1 MANSREA
8 QLSELFVE
16 LADTLTSD
24 FDLVDLLTRL
34 ASRLA
39 DMLPADEAGVI
50 LADQRGELHV
60 MASSTERMRILEL
73 FEIQNDEGPCLDAF
87 RTGQPLI
94 NVELDT
100 ADERWPQFAP
110 AARER
115 GFWLVHAFPMHL
127 RGESVGVVNAF
138 AADHAVLTAE
148 EARVGQALADAATIG
163 ILQERATREARVVV
177 EQLQHALTSR
187 VLIEQAKGVLAEQ
200 TGRDVSQ
207 VFELIRRYARGT
219 NTRIAEVAREIVER
233 KLSVDDLTG
242 TT

>member
-1 MANSREA
+1 MAGSREA

-34 ASRLA
+34 VVRLA

-50 LADQRGELHV
+50 LADHRGELHV
-60 MASSTERMRILEL
+60 MASSTERMRVLEL
-73 FEIQNDEGPCLDAF
+73 FELQNDEGPCLDAY
-87 RTGQPLI
+87 RSGEPLI
-94 NVELDT
+94 NVELDG
-100 ADERWPQFAP
+100 ADTRWPRFA
-110 AARER
+110 AEARER

-127 RGESVGVVNAF
+127 RGEAVGVVNAF
-138 AADHAVLTAE
+138 AADHDLLTPE

-163 ILQERATREARVVV
+163 ILQERSTREARTVV

-200 TGRDVSQ
+200 TGREVSD
-207 VFELIRRYARGT
+207 VFELLRGHARRD
-219 NTRIAEVAREIVER
+219 NMRIADVARAVLDR
-233 KLSVDDLTG
+233 RLSVEDLTS
-242 TT
+242 